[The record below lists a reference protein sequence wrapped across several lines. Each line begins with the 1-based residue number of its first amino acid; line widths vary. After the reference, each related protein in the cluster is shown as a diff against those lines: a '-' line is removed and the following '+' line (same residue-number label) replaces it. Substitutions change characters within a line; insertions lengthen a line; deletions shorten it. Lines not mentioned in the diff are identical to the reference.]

1 MNDINPY
8 NQIIRKL
15 VNQNDRLSCFYNI
28 GPVQKCEIETF
39 AELIVKEC
47 IEVINDN
54 VEVALSAT
62 GNVVFED
69 KLLKEH
75 FGIE

>member
-1 MNDINPY
+1 MNH
-8 NQIIRKL
+8 KL
-15 VNQNDRLSCFYNI
+15 ISELALKSYIVVGDYSYCQNVLS
-28 GPVQKCEIETF
+28 PKKF
-39 AELIVKEC
+39 AELVVKEC

-69 KLLKEH
+69 ELLKNH
-75 FGIE
+75 FGIKDESKD

>member
-1 MNDINPY
+1 MLFRSPY
-8 NQIIRKL
+8 GCACHIWF
-15 VNQNDRLSCFYNI
+15 SS
-28 GPVQKCEIETF
+28 IEEF
-39 AELIVKEC
+39 AELIIKEC

-75 FGIE
+75 FGIKDEPID